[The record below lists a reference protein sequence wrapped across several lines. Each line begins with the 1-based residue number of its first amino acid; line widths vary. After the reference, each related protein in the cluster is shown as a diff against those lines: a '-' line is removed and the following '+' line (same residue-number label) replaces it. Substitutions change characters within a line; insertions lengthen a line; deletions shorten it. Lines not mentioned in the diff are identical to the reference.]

1 MNKRKKRIGG
11 GSTRTSVPKIS
22 IVTWL
27 GIVQDLIG
35 KHSTPV
41 QTRGPYK
48 GHASTDSVAWV
59 AELAG
64 LCAAHIRRCN
74 RGKPYD
80 ENMALAAMMGLI
92 LSAWYAQVHRAKGM
106 DPNRPLS
113 RRRIFPRLASWRAA
127 LAVATTDDRIMG
139 AIWGRGQA
147 WNFPFGRGAKGGKF
161 V

>member
-1 MNKRKKRIGG
+1 MKRKKRGG
-11 GSTRTSVPKIS
+11 GSLTTSVPKIN
-22 IVTWL
+22 IATWI

-35 KHSTPV
+35 KHSTKV
-41 QTRGPYK
+41 RTRGPYK
-48 GHASTDSVAWV
+48 GHASTNSVAWV
-59 AELAG
+59 AELARI
-64 LCAAHIRRCN
+64 CEEYIRQRN

-113 RRRIFPRLASWRAA
+113 RRKIFSRLARWRAA

-139 AIWGRGQA
+139 AVWGRGQA

>member
-11 GSTRTSVPKIS
+11 GSTRTVVPKIN

-27 GIVQDLIG
+27 EIIQDLIG

-41 QTRGPYK
+41 RTRGPYK
-48 GHASTDSVAWV
+48 GHASTDSVAWMM
-59 AELAG
+59 ELAAM
-64 LCAAHIRRCN
+64 CAAHIRRRN
-74 RGKPYD
+74 KGKPYD

-113 RRRIFPRLASWRAA
+113 RRRVFMALARWRAA

-139 AIWGRGQA
+139 AVWGKGQA
-147 WNFPFGRGAKGGKF
+147 WNFPFGRGAKGGTF